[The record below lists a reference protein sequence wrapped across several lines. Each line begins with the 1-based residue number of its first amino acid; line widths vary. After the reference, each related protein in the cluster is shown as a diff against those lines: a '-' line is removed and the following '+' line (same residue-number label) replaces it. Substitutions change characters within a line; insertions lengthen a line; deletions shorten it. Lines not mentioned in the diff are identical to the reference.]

1 MATKRQQLLDFA
13 VLGLLHEA
21 PMHGYEVRK
30 RLDLSRPVPTDVV
43 WEGWGAGV
51 APGSKSSFSLN
62 GKPLPFVPYVEFG
75 QEFTGFQTGVDVKVR
90 RPQDKGRAANPLA
103 AVKARIPVEK
113 FKGPLLIIGGQDDQV
128 WASGMMAHNIAEK
141 RAEHGLETVALIY
154 TDAGHGLTG
163 NGYQPTTML
172 NAGPMKM
179 GGTPEG
185 NGRAQGDAF
194 PKTMAFLKRV
204 LGVQ

>member
-1 MATKRQQLLDFA
+1 
-13 VLGLLHEA
+13 
-21 PMHGYEVRK
+21 
-30 RLDLSRPVPTDVV
+30 
-43 WEGWGAGV
+43 
-51 APGSKSSFSLN
+51 
-62 GKPLPFVPYVEFG
+62 
-75 QEFTGFQTGVDVKVR
+75 
-90 RPQDKGRAANPLA
+90 
-103 AVKARIPVEK
+103 
-113 FKGPLLIIGGQDDQV
+113 
-128 WASGMMAHNIAEK
+128 MMAHNIAEK

-154 TDAGHGLTG
+154 PDAGHGLTG

-204 LGVQ
+204 LGVK